1 MCRFIESIRFE
12 EGAYQLLDYHQKRV
26 DRTFAEIF
34 SGGIPHDL
42 SAILP
47 PLDLV
52 TRHKIRIAYDANGFS
67 ISLSEYHIRPIGK
80 IQLVFDNNIEY
91 HLKNTDRNSLGVL
104 YAKRGIADDILIIK
118 NGLVTDSYYANP
130 AFWDGKEWLVP
141 NSYLLNGVKRQYLL
155 TKNKVREIE
164 IREEDIASFEKV
176 SLINA
181 MLDLGDI
188 EVNTA
193 HILSF

>member
-12 EGAYQLLDYHQKRV
+12 EGTYHLLDYHQKRV
-26 DRTFAEIF
+26 NRTFAEIF
-34 SGGIPHDL
+34 SGSVPHDL

-47 PLDLV
+47 PLDFV
-52 TRHKIRIAYDANGFS
+52 TRHKARLAYDANGFS
-67 ISLSEYHIRPIGK
+67 ISLSEYQIRPIGK
-80 IQLVFDNNIEY
+80 IQLVFDNTIEY
-91 HLKNTDRNSLGVL
+91 HLKNIDRNSLGAL
-104 YAKRGIADDILIIK
+104 YAKRGIANDILIIK

-155 TKNKVREIE
+155 AKNMIREID

-176 SLINA
+176 SFINA
-181 MLDLGDI
+181 MLDLE
-188 EVNTA
+188 EVEIPITQ
-193 HILSF
+193 ILN